1 MNLHK
6 KCVANDRRCASRDKG
21 QHSSMSVGQAVRA
34 NSSEIMPG
42 APRAGRL
49 TFVDDFTREHTHPDL
64 HLASIEISG
73 IF

>member
-1 MNLHK
+1 MNTLK
-6 KCVANDRRCASRDKG
+6 KCDANNCQGANHNIGRHSFRQMG
-21 QHSSMSVGQAVRA
+21 QSGRA
-34 NSSEIMPG
+34 NSSKTKPDG
-42 APRAGRL
+42 AWEGRL

>member
-1 MNLHK
+1 MNPLK
-6 KCVANDRRCASRDKG
+6 KCDANNRQCASHNKG
-21 QHSSMSVGQAVRA
+21 RHSSRPEGQAGRA

-49 TFVDDFTREHTHPDL
+49 TFVDDFTREHSPSGL

-73 IF
+73 NF